1 MTRLLVPRDENE
13 LMMLRSVLE
22 CEGIP
27 YQIQNEH
34 FGGLYPGL
42 NIFALNE
49 RIIFVDESD
58 YERAW
63 VIARDFLKAV
73 AKTSGAEPAK
83 GSISTIHRPDYFP
96 RNTDTGA

>member
-1 MTRLLVPRDENE
+1 MTKLLAPRDENE
-13 LMMLRSVLE
+13 LMILMSVLE
-22 CEGIP
+22 CEGIA

-49 RIIFVDESD
+49 RIIFVDEAD
-58 YERAW
+58 YQRAW
-63 VIARDFLKAV
+63 VVVRDFLKAV
-73 AKTSGAEPAK
+73 ERPSRTDSEV
-83 GSISTIHRPDYFP
+83 GSISTIRRPVDSP

>member
-1 MTRLLVPRDENE
+1 MTRLLAPRDENE

-27 YQIQNEH
+27 YRVQNEH

-49 RIIFVDESD
+49 RIIFVDEAD
-58 YERAW
+58 YERAC
-63 VIARDFLKAV
+63 VVARDFLQTV
-73 AKTSGAEPAK
+73 EKTPRVGPEK
-83 GSISTIHRPDYFP
+83 GSVSTIHRPDCFP

>member
-1 MTRLLVPRDENE
+1 MTKLLAPRDENE
-13 LMMLRSVLE
+13 LMVFRSVLE

-27 YQIQNEH
+27 YRIQNEH

-63 VIARDFLKAV
+63 VVARDFLKAMER
-73 AKTSGAEPAK
+73 TSGTRPET
-83 GSISTIHRPDYFP
+83 GSISTIHPPECSP

>member
-1 MTRLLVPRDENE
+1 MTKLLAPRDENE
-13 LMMLRSVLE
+13 LMVLRSVLE

-27 YQIQNEH
+27 YRIQNEH
-34 FGGLYPGL
+34 FGGLYRGL

-63 VIARDFLKAV
+63 VVARDFLKAMER
-73 AKTSGAEPAK
+73 TSGTSPET
-83 GSISTIHRPDYFP
+83 GSISTIPRPECFP

>member
-1 MTRLLVPRDENE
+1 MIRLLAPRDENE
-13 LMMLRSVLE
+13 LMVLRSVLE

-58 YERAW
+58 YERAR
-63 VIARDFLKAV
+63 VVAGDFLKAMER
-73 AKTSGAEPAK
+73 TSLPGSEK
-83 GSISTIHRPDYFP
+83 GSVSTIHRPDCFP
-96 RNTDTGA
+96 RNTDSGA

>member
-1 MTRLLVPRDENE
+1 MTRLLAPRDENE

-49 RIIFVDESD
+49 RIILVDESD

-63 VIARDFLKAV
+63 VIAHDFIETMQR
-73 AKTSGAEPAK
+73 TSRTGPEK
-83 GSISTIHRPDYFP
+83 GSVSTIHRPDCFP

>member
-1 MTRLLVPRDENE
+1 MTRLLTPRDENE

-22 CEGIP
+22 CEGIT

-63 VIARDFLKAV
+63 VVARDFLKAV
-73 AKTSGAEPAK
+73 AKTPGSHPAK
-83 GSISTIHRPDYFP
+83 GSISTIHRPDCFP

>member
-1 MTRLLVPRDENE
+1 MTRLLAPRDENE
-13 LMMLRSVLE
+13 LMILRSVLE
-22 CEGIP
+22 CEGIA

-49 RIIFVDESD
+49 RIIFVDEDD
-58 YERAW
+58 YQRAW
-63 VIARDFLKAV
+63 VIVRDFLKAV
-73 AKTSGAEPAK
+73 ERPSKTNSEG
-83 GSISTIHRPDYFP
+83 GSISTIPRPVDSP

>member
-1 MTRLLVPRDENE
+1 
-13 LMMLRSVLE
+13 LE
-22 CEGIP
+22 CEGIA

-49 RIIFVDESD
+49 RIIFVDEAD
-58 YERAW
+58 YQRAW
-63 VIARDFLKAV
+63 VVVRDFLKAV
-73 AKTSGAEPAK
+73 ERPSRTDSEV
-83 GSISTIHRPDYFP
+83 GSISTIHRPTDSP

>member
-1 MTRLLVPRDENE
+1 MTRLLAPRDENE

-22 CEGIP
+22 CEGIS

-49 RIIFVDESD
+49 RIILVDEAD

-63 VIARDFLKAV
+63 VVARDFLKAV
-73 AKTSGAEPAK
+73 AKTSTAEPAK
-83 GSISTIHRPDYFP
+83 GSISTIHRPDCFP

>member
-1 MTRLLVPRDENE
+1 MTKLLAPRDENE
-13 LMMLRSVLE
+13 LMILMSVLE

-49 RIIFVDESD
+49 RIIFVDEAD
-58 YERAW
+58 YQRAW
-63 VIARDFLKAV
+63 VVVRDFLKAV
-73 AKTSGAEPAK
+73 ERPSRTVCEVR
-83 GSISTIHRPDYFP
+83 SISTIRRPADSP